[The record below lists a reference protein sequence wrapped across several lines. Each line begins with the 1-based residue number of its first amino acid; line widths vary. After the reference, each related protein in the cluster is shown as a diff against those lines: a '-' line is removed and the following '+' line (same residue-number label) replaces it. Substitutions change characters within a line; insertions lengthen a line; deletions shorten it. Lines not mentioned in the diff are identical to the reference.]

1 MLSEAAMRPM
11 LSDRLRLEKIY
22 RNSPSRT
29 LIFQF
34 QRFFYAI
41 GQAFMGLTTGD
52 RCLPHLSKLFDT
64 TGAAVW
70 RAYDPVSRQ
79 SFTSNSE
86 IEILAWLEKCYFKQV
101 DTQ

>member
-1 MLSEAAMRPM
+1 MPSEAAMRPT

-22 RNSPSRT
+22 RKSPSRT

-41 GQAFMGLTTGD
+41 GQVLTGLTTGE
-52 RCLPHLSKLFDT
+52 RYLLRLSKFL
-64 TGAAVW
+64 GPHEAAVW
-70 RAYDPVSRQ
+70 RAYDPVSHQ
-79 SFTSNSE
+79 AFTSESE
-86 IEILAWLEKCYFKQV
+86 IEILAWLEKRNSERV